1 MPYLVFEVDF
11 DFGFALALDLVLG
24 LTFEVVLGFDF
35 DLGIALALDLALA
48 LGLAFEG
55 VLAPKNSSISGSSS
69 LDINSTHPSQANSA
83 VLVAL
88 VTNEKA
94 AAIIFTK
101 IKGFVL
107 R

>member
-1 MPYLVFEVDF
+1 LAFEVDLAF
-11 DFGFALALDLVLG
+11 D
-24 LTFEVVLGFDF
+24 
-35 DLGIALALDLALA
+35 
-48 LGLAFEG
+48 LAFEG
-55 VLAPKNSSISGSSS
+55 VLLALKCSSISDSSS

-83 VLVAL
+83 VSMAW

-107 R
+107 L